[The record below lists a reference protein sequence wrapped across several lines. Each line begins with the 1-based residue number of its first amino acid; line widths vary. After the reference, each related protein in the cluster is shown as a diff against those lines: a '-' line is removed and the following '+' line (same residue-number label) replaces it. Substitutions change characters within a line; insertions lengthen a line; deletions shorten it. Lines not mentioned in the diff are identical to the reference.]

1 MILNNIIHKDPYKMK
16 ILIDNG
22 HGCNTPGKRSPDGR
36 FREYAYTRYIAKAV
50 VADLRDLGYDAERIV
65 TEEYDVSL
73 SARCSRVNAWCS
85 ELGKRNV
92 LVVSIHVNAAG
103 HGDRWYNATGW
114 CAYTCKGQ
122 TRSDKLA
129 DCLYRQANLWLPG
142 HRLRTDYTDGDPD
155 QEADF
160 TILANTACAAVL
172 SENGFQD
179 CEESLRF
186 LESDYGKEAIIGL
199 HVDGILDF
207 IDPDR
212 PYGYKDLQRMRNE
225 GLIPARR
232 MACG

>member
-1 MILNNIIHKDPYKMK
+1 MILNNIIHKDPHKMK

-36 FREYAYTRYIAKAV
+36 FREYAWTRYIAKAV

-65 TEEYDVSL
+65 PEEYDVCL
-73 SARCSRVNAWCS
+73 NARCSRVNSCCA

-129 DCLYRQANLWLPG
+129 DCLYKQAALWLPG
-142 HRLRTDYTDGDPD
+142 HRLRTDYSDGDAD
-155 QEADF
+155 QEANF
-160 TILANTACAAVL
+160 TILANTACSAVL

-186 LESDYGKEAIIGL
+186 LESNDGKEAIIGL

-207 IDPDR
+207 VDPGR
-212 PYGYKDLQRMRNE
+212 PYGYRELQRMRRE
-225 GLIPARR
+225 GLMRDSR
-232 MACG
+232 SSRE